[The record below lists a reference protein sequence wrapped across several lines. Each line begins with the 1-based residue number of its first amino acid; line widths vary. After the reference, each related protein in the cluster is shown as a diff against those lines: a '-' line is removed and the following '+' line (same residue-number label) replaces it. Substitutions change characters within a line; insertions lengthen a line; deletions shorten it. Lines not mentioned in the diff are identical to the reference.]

1 MAGKSNKK
9 LTDAEKNRLKDPKT
23 LMALKGLKSSK
34 KRTQRR

>member
-34 KRTQRR
+34 KRTRQ